1 MTIVNNIG
9 AIVRQRGM
17 KIKEFAEEA
26 GLAYNTAHDL
36 YTGRFSRIGL
46 DVLDKVCR
54 VLEVQPGELF
64 VWVDDNVNQPT
75 GLSEVSLTS

>member
-9 AIVRQRGM
+9 EIVRQRGM

-46 DVLDKVCR
+46 EVLDKVCR

-64 VWVDDNVNQPT
+64 VWVDDTPSQQPS
-75 GLSEVSLTS
+75 LSEMRY